1 MRVIRSLPGTAFI
14 KAFFALGVGFL
25 CLGLIVGLQMQRQ
38 NTQELGL
45 GKALASLDHFVATET
60 ALRQNVAAA
69 RVGIVQD
76 YDETVQLT
84 NQTAGAL
91 SQLQTDFRL
100 LPDQADR
107 VSRVADQVTGQLDL
121 VEEFKSRNAILRNA
135 MAAFSLM
142 SDQLDPTSMSP
153 DQKLA
158 TTQLGMA
165 ILDLTLNTTPSV
177 VRHVDQQIRVMTEIA
192 QADRRDLRSLIRQAA
207 KIRTGLPAMD
217 ETLRILSSTPADT
230 DMRELRE
237 AVLARQATAQA
248 IAQRYR
254 YVLSCISGI
263 LVLLLI
269 RLGYMVRARAR
280 ALRRRAR
287 FEKFLAEISARLSE
301 PMGTDDERQINHAL
315 AMLAE
320 TVGADCASVAL
331 GPNLSARYAW
341 SRQDQVD
348 RFGSIHEVEA
358 MMRRNA
364 EAASSYL
371 HLQQAGRAQSAAEN
385 AVLNTTSLQGL
396 VAARRAGVGL
406 LVVGWSDRPPE
417 LASTETSVLS
427 VSLELLIQVH
437 AQFSLAKEYKR
448 LEVSLR
454 QARRMETLGAF
465 ASGIAHNFNNI
476 LAAMLGHAEVEE
488 FNRQEV
494 GRPSPNLGALRAAG
508 QRGQDL
514 VASIL
519 AFGRRDLSG
528 PKRLDGRAI
537 LNETLTLLKAGW
549 PAEVQLHVSDG
560 ASPVP
565 LAGNATQL
573 QQVLMNVCRNAAQAV
588 IGEGQVS
595 VGLDVIDVVEPMNLS
610 HGILQPGRFARFR
623 VRDTGRGMDRE
634 TLEMIFEPFFT
645 ARIGGNGL
653 GLATAWEIVRDHH
666 GFWQVSSSPGMGSS
680 FEVFLPLIQAECV
693 VEPAPAESSILGQ
706 GEAVL
711 LFNPEQLAL
720 LRDEEV
726 IAAFGFEP
734 TGYHDPAAAV
744 AACRSS
750 PDRFSAVVIAGTRQV
765 PDLAQFVGKLHACAP
780 AVPIL
785 LAASVSAELDLEA
798 LSRAGVS
805 DIVAYGASA
814 GNLCRSLVK
823 WVGQRPA
830 ARLSSAA

>member
-1 MRVIRSLPGTAFI
+1 MRVIRSLPGTAYI
-14 KAFFALGVGFL
+14 KAFLALGIGFL

-38 NTQELGL
+38 NAQELGL
-45 GKALASLDHFVATET
+45 GKALVSLDHFVASET

-84 NQTAGAL
+84 NQTAGTL

-100 LPDQADR
+100 LPDQAER
-107 VSRVADQVTGQLDL
+107 VSRVADQVNRQLSL
-121 VEEFKSRNAILRNA
+121 IEEFKSRNAILRNA

-142 SDQLDPTSMSP
+142 SDQLDPASMSP

-158 TTQLGMA
+158 ATQLGMA

-177 VRHVDQQIRVMTEIA
+177 VRHVDQQIQVMSQIA
-192 QADRRDLRSLIRQAA
+192 DADRRDLRSLIRQAA

-217 ETLRILSSTPADT
+217 GALRVLSSTPAEA
-230 DMRELRE
+230 DMRELRQ
-237 AVLARQATAQA
+237 AVLARQAAAQA
-248 IAQRYR
+248 IARRYR
-254 YVLSCISGI
+254 YVLSGISGI
-263 LVLLLI
+263 LLLLLI

-280 ALRRRAR
+280 ALGRRTR
-287 FEKFLAEISARLSE
+287 FERFLAEISARLSE
-301 PMGTDDERQINHAL
+301 PIGIDDERQISHAL

-320 TVGADCASVAL
+320 TAEADCACAAL
-331 GPNLSARYAW
+331 GPDLSARYAW
-341 SRQDQVD
+341 SRQDQVN
-348 RFGSIHEVEA
+348 RFGWIREVEA
-358 MMRRNA
+358 IMRRNA
-364 EAASSYL
+364 GSAASYL
-371 HLQQAGRAQSAAEN
+371 HLQEAGRAQSAAEN
-385 AVLNTTSLQGL
+385 ALLKTASLQGL

-406 LVVGWSDRPPE
+406 LVVGWSDRPPR

-427 VSLELLIQVH
+427 VSLELLIQAH

-494 GRPSPNLGALRAAG
+494 GELSPNLGALRAAG

-528 PKRLDGRAI
+528 PKRLDGQAI

-549 PAEVQLHVSDG
+549 PAEVQLHVNKCAD
-560 ASPVP
+560 PVP

-588 IGEGQVS
+588 IGDGEVF
-595 VGLDVIDVVEPMNLS
+595 VGLDVIDIAEPMNLS
-610 HGILQPGRFARFR
+610 HGVLQSGRFARFR

-645 ARIGGNGL
+645 ARVGGNGL

-666 GFWQVSSSPGMGSS
+666 GFWHVSSSPGMGST
-680 FEVFLPLIQAECV
+680 FEVFLPLDQVIPAN
-693 VEPAPAESSILGQ
+693 EPPPAASPVSGQ

-734 TGYHDPAAAV
+734 TGFHDPAAAV

-798 LSRAGVS
+798 LSKAGLS

-823 WVGQRPA
+823 WVGRQHA